1 MNISPALPE
10 ASLPRGFRFAA
21 TACGLKKTGAL
32 DLGLFS
38 SDVPASAAAVF
49 TQNLVV
55 AAPVTLS
62 KKHLQL
68 SKGRMRAV
76 VVNSGNANCATGEQ
90 GDAASLRT
98 VEETARRLGVPP
110 HEVFVCSTGVIG
122 VQLPV
127 EKILRAL
134 PSLARNRRPSM
145 RSFAELSLAICTTD
159 TRPKTAAASFKM
171 AGKRIHFVGCAK
183 GAGMIHPNMAT
194 TLAFVVTDA
203 AISPSLL
210 KKTLQDVT
218 SRTFNSI
225 SVDGDTSTNDTLLV
239 LANGEAG
246 APSIKAGTRAHR
258 AFAAALEHVCRSLAL
273 QIVADGEGAQR
284 VIEIEVRHAK
294 TEAAAKRI
302 AETIATSPLV
312 KTAFA
317 GGDPNWGRIFSAAGR
332 SGVKFD
338 PSLVDIKMAGI
349 PVLRR
354 GQPVDFNERA
364 ASNKLLA
371 DHVPLIVDL
380 HAGTATARYWTC
392 DFTAEYVRINASYR
406 T

>member
-1 MNISPALPE
+1 MNQAPSEAALPH
-10 ASLPRGFRFAA
+10 GFRFAA

-32 DLGLFS
+32 DLAIFS

-68 SKGRMRAV
+68 SSGTMRAV
-76 VVNSGNANCATGEQ
+76 VVNAGNANCATGEQ
-90 GDAASLRT
+90 GEAASRRT
-98 VEETARRLGVPP
+98 VEETARHLRVQPQ
-110 HEVFVCSTGVIG
+110 EVFVCSTGVIG

-134 PSLARNRRPSM
+134 PSLSRNRRSSA

-171 AGKRIHFVGCAK
+171 AGKRIHLVGCAK

-194 TLAFVVTDA
+194 MLAFVASDA
-203 AISPSLL
+203 AISPVLL
-210 KKTLQDVT
+210 QKTLNDVT
-218 SRTFNSI
+218 RRTFNAI

-246 APSIKAGTRAHR
+246 GPLIKKGSKAHR
-258 AFAAALEHVCRSLAL
+258 AFTGALEEVCRSLAL

-294 TEAAAKRI
+294 NEAAARRI

-317 GGDPNWGRIFSAAGR
+317 GGDPNWGRIFAAAGR

-338 PSLVDIKMAGI
+338 TALVDIQMAGI

-354 GQPVDFNERA
+354 GQPLDFNERT

-371 DHVPLIVDL
+371 EHVPLIVDL
-380 HAGTATARYWTC
+380 HAGDARARYWTC
-392 DFTAEYVRINASYR
+392 DFTAEYVRVNASYR